1 MYNLLDNEFDR
12 NGDITIL
19 MGNSA
24 ASVVIVAIIVM
35 VDIIVVVVVII
46 IVMVD
51 IIVVVIVAIIVM
63 VDVIV
68 VVIVIITVFKR
79 STQSP
84 KIHSE
89 NLLIPT
95 KRLAPYNAILPKTK
109 SFFLS
114 ISVSLSLCLCD

>member
-1 MYNLLDNEFDR
+1 MYNLLDNEIDR

-19 MGNSA
+19 MENSA
-24 ASVVIVAIIVM
+24 ASVVIVA
-35 VDIIVVVVVII
+35 I

-95 KRLAPYNAILPKTK
+95 KRLAPYNAILPETK
-109 SFFLS
+109 FLFLS
-114 ISVSLSLCLCD
+114 ISVSLSLRLCD